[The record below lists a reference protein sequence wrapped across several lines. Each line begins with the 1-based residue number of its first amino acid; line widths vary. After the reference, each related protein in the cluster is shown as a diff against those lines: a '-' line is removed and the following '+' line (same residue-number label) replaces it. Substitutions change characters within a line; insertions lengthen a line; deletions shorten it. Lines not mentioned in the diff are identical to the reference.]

1 MAETPAAGRGGDSE
15 CPGGSAAT
23 GDAVSAWFVREILPL
38 EAILM
43 HYLHHN
49 WRNPSDIT
57 DFRQEIYTR
66 VLAAAHDEIPAN
78 AKSFLF
84 STARNLL
91 INLVKHER
99 VVPIE
104 AVADVEALNV
114 AIDAAGPERTL
125 VSRDELRHLQ
135 AALDRLPARAREA
148 FTLAF
153 FEDLSAQEIA
163 ARMGV
168 SRAMVSKH
176 LANGLRALTDML
188 SGPPETRHGKWR

>member
-1 MAETPAAGRGGDSE
+1 MTGRPMTGRNGDDEHPS
-15 CPGGSAAT
+15 SAS
-23 GDAVSAWFVREILPL
+23 DPVSAWFVREILPL
-38 EAILM
+38 EAILI

-49 WRNPSDIT
+49 WRNPSDIS
-57 DFRQEIYTR
+57 DLRQEIYTR
-66 VLAAAHDEIPAN
+66 VFAAAQEGIPGN

-91 INLVKHER
+91 IDLVKHKR

-114 AIDAAGPERTL
+114 PIDAVSPERT
-125 VSRDELRHLQ
+125 VMSRDELRRLQ
-135 AALDRLPARAREA
+135 SALERLPARAREA

-153 FEDLSAQEIA
+153 LEDLPAQEIA

-176 LANGLRALTDML
+176 LANGLRTLTDIL
-188 SGPPETRHGKWR
+188 YGEAGTRDRKP

>member
-1 MAETPAAGRGGDSE
+1 MADRPAAGRNGDDE
-15 CPGGSAAT
+15 HPGAES
-23 GDAVSAWFVREILPL
+23 DPVSLWFVREILPL
-38 EAILM
+38 EAILV
-43 HYLHHN
+43 HYLYHN
-49 WRNPSDIT
+49 WRNASDVS
-57 DFRQEIYTR
+57 DLRQEIYTR
-66 VLAAAHDEIPAN
+66 VFAAAQEGIPAN

-91 INLVKHER
+91 IDLVKHER

-114 AIDAAGPERTL
+114 PIDAVSPERT
-125 VSRDELRHLQ
+125 VMSRDELRRLQ
-135 AALDRLPARAREA
+135 SALERLPARAREA

-153 FEDLSAQEIA
+153 LEDLPAQEIA

-176 LANGLRALTDML
+176 LANGLRMLTDIL
-188 SGPPETRHGKWR
+188 YGEAVTRDGKSQ

>member
-1 MAETPAAGRGGDSE
+1 MTGRNGDDEHPS
-15 CPGGSAAT
+15 SAS
-23 GDAVSAWFVREILPL
+23 DPVSAWFVREILPL
-38 EAILM
+38 EAILI

-49 WRNPSDIT
+49 WRNPSDIS
-57 DFRQEIYTR
+57 DLRQEIYTR
-66 VLAAAHDEIPAN
+66 VFAAAQEGIPGN

-91 INLVKHER
+91 IDLVKHKR

-114 AIDAAGPERTL
+114 PIDAVSPERT
-125 VSRDELRHLQ
+125 VMSRDELRRLQ
-135 AALDRLPARAREA
+135 SALERLPARAREA

-153 FEDLSAQEIA
+153 LEDLPAQEIA

-176 LANGLRALTDML
+176 LANGLRTLTDIL
-188 SGPPETRHGKWR
+188 YGEAGTRDRKP

>member
-1 MAETPAAGRGGDSE
+1 MADRP
-15 CPGGSAAT
+15 AT
-23 GDAVSAWFVREILPL
+23 GRNGDDEHPGPSKDPASVWFVREILPL
-38 EAILM
+38 EAILV

-49 WRNPSDIT
+49 WRNASDIA
-57 DFRQEIYTR
+57 DLRQEIYTR
-66 VLAAAHDEIPAN
+66 VFAAAQESIPAN

-91 INLVKHER
+91 IDLVKHER

-114 AIDAAGPERTL
+114 PIDAVSPERT
-125 VSRDELRHLQ
+125 VMSRDELRRLQ
-135 AALDRLPARAREA
+135 SALERLPVRAREA
-148 FTLAF
+148 FNLAF
-153 FEDLSAQEIA
+153 LEDLPAHEIA

-176 LANGLRALTDML
+176 LTNGLRALTDIL
-188 SGPPETRHGKWR
+188 YGEAVTRDRKP